1 MKNKI
6 YNIEDLKKAIE
17 NYGWNVNECDFNCG
31 TGWELYQHSPAGEDF
46 GFAIEHN
53 NNVEKAIEE
62 IKQYANDFDID
73 EHIEMWVAGTIY
85 PQYLNFD
92 VDEENKLRCNAD
104 YISWYEG
111 SISTEELINEF
122 NLKEAGI
129 SSITNY
135 ELEEDIGI

>member
-73 EHIEMWVAGTIY
+73 EHIEMWIEARHIDNNRLKVPPIRILVEDAENI
-85 PQYLNFD
+85 QEMLDNLSEFC
-92 VDEENKLRCNAD
+92 DELD
-104 YISWYEG
+104 IVQ
-111 SISTEELINEF
+111 
-122 NLKEAGI
+122 
-129 SSITNY
+129 
-135 ELEEDIGI
+135 ELEEDIDI

>member
-6 YNIEDLKKAIE
+6 YNIEDLKNAIE

-73 EHIEMWVAGTIY
+73 EHIEMWVEARQIDNNRLKV
-85 PQYLNFD
+85 PPIRILVED
-92 VDEENKLRCNAD
+92 AENIQEMLDNLSELCN
-104 YISWYEG
+104 
-111 SISTEELINEF
+111 ELDI
-122 NLKEAGI
+122 KQ
-129 SSITNY
+129 
-135 ELEEDIGI
+135 ELEEEIDI

>member
-73 EHIEMWVAGTIY
+73 EHIEMWVEARHIDNNRLKV
-85 PQYLNFD
+85 PPIRILVEDAENIQEMLDNLSEFC
-92 VDEENKLRCNAD
+92 DELD
-104 YISWYEG
+104 IVQ
-111 SISTEELINEF
+111 
-122 NLKEAGI
+122 
-129 SSITNY
+129 

>member
-6 YNIEDLKKAIE
+6 YNIEDLKNAIE

-62 IKQYANDFDID
+62 INQYANDFDID
-73 EHIEMWVAGTIY
+73 EHIEMWVEARQIDNNRLKV
-85 PQYLNFD
+85 PPIRILVEDAENIQEMLDNLSEFC
-92 VDEENKLRCNAD
+92 DELD
-104 YISWYEG
+104 IVQ
-111 SISTEELINEF
+111 
-122 NLKEAGI
+122 
-129 SSITNY
+129 
-135 ELEEDIGI
+135 ELEEEIDI

>member
-73 EHIEMWVAGTIY
+73 EHIEMWVEARHIDNNRLKV
-85 PQYLNFD
+85 PPIRILVEDAENIQEMLDNLSEFC
-92 VDEENKLRCNAD
+92 DELD
-104 YISWYEG
+104 IVQ
-111 SISTEELINEF
+111 
-122 NLKEAGI
+122 
-129 SSITNY
+129 
-135 ELEEDIGI
+135 ELEEDIDI

>member
-73 EHIEMWVAGTIY
+73 EHIEMWVEARHIDNNRLKV
-85 PQYLNFD
+85 PPIRILVEDAENIQEILDNLSEFC
-92 VDEENKLRCNAD
+92 DELD
-104 YISWYEG
+104 IVQ
-111 SISTEELINEF
+111 
-122 NLKEAGI
+122 
-129 SSITNY
+129 
-135 ELEEDIGI
+135 ELEEDIDI